1 MHVFVDASELAYTAL
16 SYFRIIDRGIVRVA
30 LVAAK
35 SKVAPLQAL
44 SIPRLELQA
53 AVLGVRLVVV
63 VEVVEPH
70 SIPVQRRIFWS
81 DSSTVLS
88 WIGSDQR
95 RYRPFV
101 AFRINEI
108 LTESDEKEW
117 HWVPTRLNVA
127 DEGTKWTKIP
137 DLSQHGRWFKGP
149 EFLYKE
155 EAFWPQQNQHLSET
169 TEDLRVV
176 HVHKHLITEPLVDF
190 SRFSRWERLLGA
202 LRYVY
207 RFLWRSK
214 RVDSE
219 NISTRGELQAAER
232 IVWKQVQSE
241 EFHDEMVILKRNLEL
256 VSREQHL
263 QLPKCSRIINVSPC
277 LDEFG
282 VMRSESRLESANL
295 IQYDARFPIILPRGH
310 HATNLLLDW
319 YHRKY
324 RHENGEIIVNEIR
337 QRFSIARLR
346 IEVRKAAKHC
356 QWCRV
361 FKAVPNA
368 PRMAALPPA
377 RLMPFTRPFTCTGID
392 YFGPYLIKIGRSCVK
407 RPLTY
412 IPLKNSEEESLTPNH
427 FLLLNSK
434 GTCQP
439 MKTPVQDGIVLRS
452 SWNLIQNVLDRF
464 WNRWVKEYLPTI
476 SRRTKW
482 FSDTRPIKV
491 GDLVVVVDDQV
502 RNKWVRGR
510 VLKVFPGKDGRVRK
524 VELQTSTG
532 VYQRPVVKLA
542 LLDVEGSSTA

>member
-1 MHVFVDASELAYTAL
+1 
-16 SYFRIIDRGIVRVA
+16 
-30 LVAAK
+30 
-35 SKVAPLQAL
+35 
-44 SIPRLELQA
+44 
-53 AVLGVRLVVV
+53 
-63 VEVVEPH
+63 
-70 SIPVQRRIFWS
+70 
-81 DSSTVLS
+81 
-88 WIGSDQR
+88 
-95 RYRPFV
+95 
-101 AFRINEI
+101 
-108 LTESDEKEW
+108 
-117 HWVPTRLNVA
+117 
-127 DEGTKWTKIP
+127 
-137 DLSQHGRWFKGP
+137 
-149 EFLYKE
+149 
-155 EAFWPQQNQHLSET
+155 
-169 TEDLRVV
+169 
-176 HVHKHLITEPLVDF
+176 
-190 SRFSRWERLLGA
+190 
-202 LRYVY
+202 
-207 RFLWRSK
+207 
-214 RVDSE
+214 
-219 NISTRGELQAAER
+219 
-232 IVWKQVQSE
+232 
-241 EFHDEMVILKRNLEL
+241 
-256 VSREQHL
+256 
-263 QLPKCSRIINVSPC
+263 
-277 LDEFG
+277 
-282 VMRSESRLESANL
+282 MRSESRLESANF

-346 IEVRKAAKHC
+346 IEVRKAAKRC

-377 RLMPFTRPFTCTGID
+377 RLMPFIRPFTCTGID
-392 YFGPYLIKIGRSCVK
+392 YFGPYLIKIGISCVK
-407 RPLTY
+407 RWVALFTCLTIRAVHLEPVTGLTTDSCKKAIRRFIARRGAPQEIFSDQGTNFIGASRELRAEVEALNNGLASTFTDTYTQWHFNPPASPHMGGCWERMVRAVKAAINCVPEARKLDEESFHTLLTEAESMINSRPLTY